1 MNIDK
6 LYKNIMESKMQII
19 ESYITQYEFRIQK
32 KIISKEKLLIDLN
45 LGYKILNPEK
55 KEDETLVG
63 LILKNSIILKEKND
77 EFGKINTNI
86 FGLFKFES
94 KLQQE
99 KEYKKILRRD
109 GVSILYQQLRSYVS
123 ANTALSQS
131 VPTINLPVINFID
144 DLGK

>member
-1 MNIDK
+1 
-6 LYKNIMESKMQII
+6 MQII

-77 EFGKINTNI
+77 EFGKININI

-99 KEYKKILRRD
+99 KEYKKILKRD

>member
-1 MNIDK
+1 
-6 LYKNIMESKMQII
+6 MESKMQII
-19 ESYITQYEFRIQK
+19 ESYITQYGFRIQK

-77 EFGKINTNI
+77 EFGKININI

-99 KEYKKILRRD
+99 KEYKKILKRD